1 MIGYA
6 EQEVFS
12 EDEQAL
18 LARAIQLVKLA
29 PYEIDGEAV
38 RCHELARAVAAHLR
52 LTVAD
57 GWFGMVDHS
66 WCWCQR
72 FRPGFGPL
80 PNILDVYAPGRLP
93 QVMLV
98 DSSSTWLPRD
108 YKLGDRR
115 RDIRRPVI
123 RRLFEMLG
131 KAS

>member
-6 EQEVFS
+6 EQEIFS
-12 EDEQAL
+12 DAEQAL
-18 LARAIQLVKLA
+18 LGRATQLVKLA
-29 PYEIDGEAV
+29 PYEIDGETV

-57 GWFGMVDHS
+57 GWFGMVEHS

-72 FRPGFGPL
+72 FRPGYGSVPS
-80 PNILDVYAPGRLP
+80 ILDVYAPGRLP
-93 QVMLV
+93 QVLLIG
-98 DSSSTWLPRD
+98 SSVWLPQD

-123 RRLFEMLG
+123 RRLFEILG